1 MASMSPEQFTTRVRE
16 ALGDGLRGVILYGSQ
31 VAHGATVH
39 GSDYNLL
46 LLVARA
52 GHDELAALGP
62 VVRDWRASGQPAPM
76 TMTPEEWRRCAD
88 VFPIE
93 VADILWRHRVLHGTL
108 PTDGLVVAPADL
120 RQQLEHDARGA
131 VLQLRAGRLA
141 TEGRHDEQV
150 SLLGHAV
157 SGFATMARAL
167 LRLSG
172 AGIPATKP
180 DVVAAAARIAG
191 FDPAPVLV
199 ALAAKRGERP
209 ADPSAALE
217 AFAVQVER
225 LVAFL
230 DGWTPPAP

>member
-1 MASMSPEQFTTRVRE
+1 MASMTLEQFTTRARE
-16 ALGDGLRGVILYGSQ
+16 ALGDALRAVVLYGSQ
-31 VAHGATVH
+31 VAPGATVH

-52 GHDELAALGP
+52 GHGELAALAP

-76 TMTPEEWRRCAD
+76 TMTSEEWTRCAD

-108 PTDGLVVAPADL
+108 PTEGLEVAPADL

-141 TEGRHDEQV
+141 TGGRPDEQV
-150 SLLGHAV
+150 SLLGHSV
-157 SGFATMARAL
+157 SGFATMTRAL

-172 AGIPATKP
+172 APIPATKAEMIP
-180 DVVAAAARIAG
+180 AAARIAG
-191 FDPAPVLV
+191 FDPGPVLV
-199 ALAAKRGERP
+199 AIAAKRGERP
-209 ADPSAALE
+209 ADPAAALE